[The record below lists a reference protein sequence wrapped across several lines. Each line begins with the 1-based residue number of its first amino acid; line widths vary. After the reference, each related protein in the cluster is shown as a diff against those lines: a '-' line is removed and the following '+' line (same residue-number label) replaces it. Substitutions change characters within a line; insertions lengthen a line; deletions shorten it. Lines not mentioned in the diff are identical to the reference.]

1 MAGEEPIDPEE
12 GGERRL
18 RRKGVIAGLLL
29 LAFGLALFTVSEV
42 SGRSTIVSSLVKRVA
57 ALIEPEPDNSLRLVA
72 VFSRDVTDSTFIN
85 GARMAVAR
93 VNADGGILGRE
104 LKLDLVPESGFTEKT
119 ALETTVSNTLK
130 LSGDVA
136 RTKNLLG
143 VIGHEWSDTAVTA
156 SSIYG
161 RNDILYV
168 ATHATAA
175 ALTNHGFKTVF
186 ALQPDN
192 ASNAQM
198 IANYAMRQG
207 MRRFIVLSDKSDY
220 GKECASFFSAAITSN
235 GADLVYRGYLSS
247 GTQSIDQLLMFILD
261 NNLFKRSDFDAFFI
275 VSSSIPETV
284 EFIKRARYLGLDG
297 PILGM
302 EYMFSASIEKAVG
315 KEDMKGVTGV
325 SLYDRDALS
334 ERALK
339 FVSEFRD
346 TYEHV
351 PDLDAALGYDA
362 VMLVRDATR
371 RAETLNPKKLS
382 DTLKVAR
389 YKTPFAGVTGPIAFD
404 RNGLIT
410 DTKVFIVRHDGEE
423 FHTVGSYEIPANWDN
438 LNESAQQKT
447 GSDNAPPSE
456 PGSTEQEKPVQ

>member
-1 MAGEEPIDPEE
+1 M
-12 GGERRL
+12 
-18 RRKGVIAGLLL
+18 IAGLLL
-29 LAFGLALFTVSEV
+29 LAFGMALFTVSEV
-42 SGRSTIVSSLVKRVA
+42 SGRSAIVSGLIKRVA
-57 ALIEPEPDNSLRLVA
+57 ALIEPEPDDSLRLVA
-72 VFSRDVTDSTFIN
+72 VFSRDVTDSTFVN

-334 ERALK
+334 ETALK

-362 VMLVRDATR
+362 VTLVRDATK
-371 RAETLNPKKLS
+371 RAETLDAKKLS

-447 GSDNAPPSE
+447 GSENAPPSE
-456 PGSTEQEKPVQ
+456 PGSTEQEKTGQ